1 SADHLS
7 STDDDMVYSLINIGK
22 PRVSKFAKTLFMPTR
37 PDHVDEQIK
46 DYIKNKVPHF
56 FINAKDKEKHSV
68 ELLNESTVNKLD
80 SIIPSDRIN
89 FAAVAGK
96 FDYRFLLKNKEIKVD
111 DAIISEYKRLD
122 QNKKWLMNDE
132 EFKPGQKLYVYKII
146 KDRLL
151 KIHDDEQYVADVLVK
166 HLYKK
171 KSKFK
176 TTLWECFGNI
186 ILENIR
192 NNFTKHKACI
202 NCGKMYKSVSN
213 KSKYCSKCSKIIKNK
228 QNKQYYHLGK

>member
-1 SADHLS
+1 
-7 STDDDMVYSLINIGK
+7 
-22 PRVSKFAKTLFMPTR
+22 MPTR

-56 FINAKDKEKHSV
+56 FINAKDKEEHSV
-68 ELLNESTVNKLD
+68 ESINESTVNKLD
-80 SIIPSDRIN
+80 SIIPNERIN
-89 FAAVAGK
+89 FNAVAGK
-96 FDYRFLLKNKEIKVD
+96 FDYRFLLRNKKVKLD
-111 DAIISEYKRLD
+111 ETVINEYKRLD
-122 QNKKWLMNDE
+122 RNKKWLMNNE
-132 EFKPGQKLYVYKII
+132 EIKPGEKLYVYKII
-146 KDRLL
+146 KQRLME
-151 KIHDDEQYVADVLVK
+151 IHNDEQLITDVLVK
-166 HLYKK
+166 YLYKK